1 MVMQNSQNQE
11 ISPRTQELIKYLLL
25 AKFSLAEIANI
36 TGVSEQWLQNYIDA
50 ECCFIH

>member
-1 MVMQNSQNQE
+1 MQNSQNHA

-25 AKFSLAEIANI
+25 AKFSLTEIANI

-50 ECCFIH
+50 QYSFVH